1 MYKAFS
7 SLVGL
12 VSVWSYEMNGGKA
25 VNFKSGKP
33 IIVDLKMPGQNKSD
47 ARRQS
52 VMPKVN
58 RCQQEMWMP
67 RQ

>member
-7 SLVGL
+7 SFVGL

-25 VNFKSGKP
+25 VYFKSGKP
-33 IIVDLKMPGQNKSD
+33 IIVDLKMPGQKKSD
-47 ARRQS
+47 ARRKS
-52 VMPKVN
+52 VTPKAN
-58 RCQQEMWMP
+58 RCQQERWMR